1 MKQELLN
8 DLRRLEEPQLYTDL
22 YTDPLTG
29 VLNRRAF
36 DKDLRPFVAV
46 VDLDSLKYVNDS
58 FSYRWGDFMLE
69 TIAHALVE
77 AFGSDNVYRLHGDE
91 FAVKSE
97 HVMELRSKLLEV
109 RAATPCFSAGLGLG
123 IHRADVQLKEEK
135 KRREAQ
141 GLRASRGEC
150 PPWIEQLEEHM
161 RVDQNA

>member
-8 DLRRLEEPQLYTDL
+8 AMRVLAEPDLYREL

-29 VLNRRAF
+29 ALNRRAF

-58 FSYRWGDFMLE
+58 FGYRWGDYMLD
-69 TIAHALVE
+69 TLARALMA
-77 AFGSDNVYRLHGDE
+77 AFGEDNVYRLGGDE

-97 HVMELRSKLLEV
+97 HVMELRHKLLEIREV
-109 RAATPCFSAGLGLG
+109 VPCFSAGLGLG
-123 IHRADVQLKEEK
+123 IQRADVQLKEEK
-135 KRREAQ
+135 KRREQ
-141 GLRASRGEC
+141 RGQRASRGEC

-161 RVDQNA
+161 RCL